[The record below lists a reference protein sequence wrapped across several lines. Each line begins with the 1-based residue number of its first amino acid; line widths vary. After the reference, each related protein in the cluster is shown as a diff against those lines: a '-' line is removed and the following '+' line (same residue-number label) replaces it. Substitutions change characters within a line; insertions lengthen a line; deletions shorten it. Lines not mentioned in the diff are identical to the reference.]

1 MSNKDKYLKYFFFV
15 LLALADY
22 VTRFIH
28 QKYLH
33 QAPMDHFWIFL
44 YRYTLEK
51 GIKLKLMVIDV
62 WLDCLNPL
70 SVIPQ
75 NGQTHSTIRR

>member
-1 MSNKDKYLKYFFFV
+1 MTAILMFKGKLNGDKISRERKVARLPLVSGTEKY
-15 LLALADY
+15 
-22 VTRFIH
+22 
-28 QKYLH
+28 
-33 QAPMDHFWIFL
+33 
-44 YRYTLEK
+44 
-51 GIKLKLMVIDV
+51 LKLMVIDV